1 MPCCIIF
8 FPFKVDDHPNRY
20 MDRKAVIKS
29 CDMPKNM
36 ESDAIDFAIEG
47 LEKYKIEKDIAVHIR
62 KIKIPT

>member
-1 MPCCIIF
+1 
-8 FPFKVDDHPNRY
+8 

-62 KIKIPT
+62 KIKTPTT

>member
-1 MPCCIIF
+1 
-8 FPFKVDDHPNRY
+8 

-62 KIKIPT
+62 KIKYLPNISFYKLKD

>member
-1 MPCCIIF
+1 MMYYF

>member
-1 MPCCIIF
+1 
-8 FPFKVDDHPNRY
+8 

-47 LEKYKIEKDIAVHIR
+47 LEKYKIEKDIAVNIR
-62 KIKIPT
+62 KIKYLPKPNIFFYKQKD